1 MTNKILKEEMLSAE
15 QLGLVAGGTAAE
27 NRVDVAFFH
36 RLGYDMTR
44 TSINT
49 AYIENGVSYFGDG
62 YYTNRYHL
70 KMNGEWCKHP
80 HFAALGYV
88 LAQRKYPGFNGNW
101 TDANYVK
108 SFLADKFNI
117 HSLG

>member
-27 NRVDVAFFH
+27 NRVDVVFFH

-44 TSINT
+44 TGIDT
-49 AYIENGVSYFGDG
+49 AYSENGVNYVGDARYSN
-62 YYTNRYHL
+62 YYSL
-70 KMNGEWCKHP
+70 KVNGEWCKHP

-88 LAQRKYPGFNGNW
+88 LAKRNYPGFNGNW

-117 HSLG
+117 RSLG